1 MPDIWCFLV
10 VSFFFFSRLVSAI
23 CWSFANF
30 SFNHLTFELCP
41 LAGFRRFLCG
51 KQSDIFYFLEQ
62 VFFFFKDAF
71 INAAC
76 NPITLFVAFADW
88 PACIGETTC
97 SRFRKTAVLSWRTLL
112 RPCKSLFWYQLN
124 QLNFRQQDLEAMAIE
139 AKNKTSITL
148 AFSAKRLT
156 LPNLSFPHSPRH
168 HRHLQ
173 NTYCK
178 RFKFR
183 GHNTLWIYLSSN
195 FHTSYG
201 N

>member
-10 VSFFFFSRLVSAI
+10 VSFFFSRDWFQRYVGHSQILASTIWHSNFALFLV
-23 CWSFANF
+23 F
-30 SFNHLTFELCP
+30 
-41 LAGFRRFLCG
+41 AGFSAESRA
-51 KQSDIFYFLEQ
+51 IFFISLNR
-62 VFFFFKDAF
+62 FFFLKDAF

-76 NPITLFVAFADW
+76 NSITLFVAFADW

-124 QLNFRQQDLEAMAIE
+124 QLNFRQQNLEAMAIE

-183 GHNTLWIYLSSN
+183 GHNTFWIYLSSN
-195 FHTSYG
+195 SHTFYA